1 MAGAAFDLETS
12 SSSVG
17 ERRLAVGLR
26 RVARFADA
34 NEGQVVASAL
44 RAAGIPVVV
53 QDEHAGQA
61 NFLWQSALG
70 GVRHPGPGRA
80 RAEAVQFIRQHR
92 VEGPPTT
99 EPNSES
105 LSLANDPDWARE
117 AAKRRNM
124 AVRWF
129 VVALLLGPL
138 ILLLAFAVCRGAYN
152 AITGAG

>member
-1 MAGAAFDLETS
+1 M
-12 SSSVG
+12 V

-44 RAAGIPVVV
+44 RGAGISVVV

-70 GVRHPGPGRA
+70 GFGILVPEEHA
-80 RAEAVQFIRQHR
+80 QEAVQFIRQHR
-92 VEGPPTT
+92 VEGSAT
-99 EPNSES
+99 EPNAES
-105 LSLANDPDWARE
+105 LSLANDPDWGRE

-129 VVALLLGPL
+129 VVALFFGPP
-138 ILLLAFAVCRGAYN
+138 ILLLAFAVCRGVYN
-152 AITGAG
+152 AITDAG